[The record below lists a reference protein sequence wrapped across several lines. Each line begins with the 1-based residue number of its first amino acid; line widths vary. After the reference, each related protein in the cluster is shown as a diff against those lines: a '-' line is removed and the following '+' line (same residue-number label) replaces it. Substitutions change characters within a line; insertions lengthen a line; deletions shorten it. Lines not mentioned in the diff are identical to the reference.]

1 MLFDKKFTPPQTP
14 PNRRGG
20 RLRQLCGLIGLG
32 MVLAACGGGD
42 KTETP
47 RLVTITSRPPN
58 PAVLTQQYFAT
69 ATTQGFAPPTAV
81 IGGTVNVPTSSFS
94 STGTC
99 IIPAGWQPYVV
110 STGDTLSGL
119 SFDVGTTVE
128 VIQQGNCITNA
139 DSIFVG
145 QVLYLPNLPIGATA
159 VLTLPPTFSVPTQPL
174 TTIRTSTPTATQNLG
189 VGTGNRPVFRQQLVA
204 SPTSLRSDGV
214 SITLQLTVA
223 LDAGVVSDADRV
235 RYYAGTTAIDPA
247 PVQVGIDN
255 DPFDGTRVVYT
266 FTEFDKELF
275 FTAVA
280 ENEFGATTSNILHV
294 IYDPNYVTGTGT
306 LQISPFTGFDGRI
319 YQLTANATVTITWNS
334 APTDAS
340 YVDFYFVNGDGSQ
353 YTVGRDP
360 LPSDGAR
367 ISWLV
372 PAGSNGQIFARG
384 VYANN
389 NTLDSPRIG
398 VQGK

>member
-1 MLFDKKFTPPQTP
+1 M
-14 PNRRGG
+14 RWAIS
-20 RLRQLCGLIGLG
+20 LIILLAG
-32 MVLAACGGGD
+32 VLVACGGGD
-42 KTETP
+42 DEQDNQP
-47 RLVTITSRPPN
+47 RLITITPGPPN
-58 PAVLTQQYFAT
+58 AAVLTQQYFAT
-69 ATTQGFAPPTAV
+69 ATIQGFAPPTVA
-81 IGGTVNVPTSSFS
+81 IGGTVTVPTSSFS

-99 IIPAGWQPYVV
+99 IIPTGWQPYVV

-119 SFDVGTTVE
+119 AFNLSTTVD

-145 QVLYLPNLPIGATA
+145 QVIYLPRLPIGATA
-159 VLTLPPTFSVPTQPL
+159 VLTIPPTFIVPTQSIM
-174 TTIRTSTPTATQNLG
+174 TGRTSTPTATQNQG
-189 VGTGNRPVFRQQLVA
+189 VLMGSPPIFRQQLVA

-214 SITLQLTVA
+214 SITLQAAVA

-255 DPFDGTRVVYT
+255 DPFDGTRVTYT
-266 FTEFDKELF
+266 FSEFDDELF

-280 ENEFGATTSNILHV
+280 ENEFGTTTTNILHV
-294 IYDPNYVTGTGT
+294 IYDPTFTTGTGS
-306 LQISPFTGFDGRI
+306 LQMQPFTGFDGRT
-319 YQLTANATVTITWNS
+319 YQLTANASVTITWNG
-334 APTDAS
+334 APTDAQ
-340 YVDFYFVNGDGSQ
+340 YIDFYFVPADGSPQ

-360 LPSDGAR
+360 LPSDGGR

-372 PAGSNGQIFARG
+372 PTGANGQIFARA
-384 VYANN
+384 VYANS
-389 NTLDSPRIG
+389 NTLDSPRTG